1 MSFQN
6 NKLRLFIKIY
16 KFRLSVITIL
26 LMLLL
31 IIFSPDLRA
40 EDTYQS
46 MTDLMDNTN
55 EGTDWELSYN
65 DNNSD
70 TLIGAIHGGNIEAGT
85 SEAAK
90 LTANKGAYRYYAFE
104 GIRPSDNSDLHVTS
118 TNFSD
123 NSDLHV
129 TSTNFDEPIIESM
142 QQKVSS
148 SVMIHG
154 ADGNDATIYIG
165 GKDETLKDSI
175 ENELT
180 ENGFNVEVSPSHLE
194 GESSQNIAN
203 KNAENAGVQ
212 LELTTGLRQSFFNNQ
227 DLSFNSRSDQ
237 SNWSMSLYDFA
248 QALKDTIE
256 AK

>member
-1 MSFQN
+1 MSFKN

-16 KFRLSVITIL
+16 NFRLSVITIL

-118 TNFSD
+118 
-123 NSDLHV
+123 
-129 TSTNFDEPIIESM
+129 
-142 QQKVSS
+142 
-148 SVMIHG
+148 
-154 ADGNDATIYIG
+154 
-165 GKDETLKDSI
+165 KDSI

-237 SNWSMSLYDFA
+237 SNWSMTLYDFA

>member
-16 KFRLSVITIL
+16 NFRLSVITIL

-85 SEAAK
+85 SEVAK

-104 GIRPSDNSDLHVTS
+104 GIRP
-118 TNFSD
+118 
-123 NSDLHV
+123 
-129 TSTNFDEPIIESM
+129 
-142 QQKVSS
+142 
-148 SVMIHG
+148 
-154 ADGNDATIYIG
+154 
-165 GKDETLKDSI
+165 
-175 ENELT
+175 
-180 ENGFNVEVSPSHLE
+180 
-194 GESSQNIAN
+194 
-203 KNAENAGVQ
+203 
-212 LELTTGLRQSFFNNQ
+212 
-227 DLSFNSRSDQ
+227 
-237 SNWSMSLYDFA
+237 
-248 QALKDTIE
+248 
-256 AK
+256 

>member
-16 KFRLSVITIL
+16 NFRLSVITIL

-118 TNFSD
+118 
-123 NSDLHV
+123 
-129 TSTNFDEPIIESM
+129 
-142 QQKVSS
+142 
-148 SVMIHG
+148 
-154 ADGNDATIYIG
+154 
-165 GKDETLKDSI
+165 KDSI

-237 SNWSMSLYDFA
+237 SNWSMTLYDFT

>member
-16 KFRLSVITIL
+16 NFRLSVITIL

-118 TNFSD
+118 
-123 NSDLHV
+123 
-129 TSTNFDEPIIESM
+129 
-142 QQKVSS
+142 
-148 SVMIHG
+148 
-154 ADGNDATIYIG
+154 
-165 GKDETLKDSI
+165 KDSI

-237 SNWSMSLYDFA
+237 SNWSMTLYDFA

>member
-16 KFRLSVITIL
+16 NFRLSVITIL

-70 TLIGAIHGGNIEAGT
+70 TLIGAIHDGNIEAGT

-104 GIRPSDNSDLHVTS
+104 GIRP
-118 TNFSD
+118 SD

-227 DLSFNSRSDQ
+227 DLSFNTRSDQ
-237 SNWSMSLYDFA
+237 SNWSMTLYDFA
-248 QALKDTIE
+248 HALKDTIE